1 MKPDGW
7 HILTI
12 KPGLPIR
19 AVLFILLLT
28 SPATTLRLV
37 AEEAPAAP
45 TDATQTESAPESPPP
60 SEPPLPPDAPSPSET
75 LSQPSDST
83 DPEQILEEALAA
95 MDTAALELEGDTA
108 TDKAVREQELAV
120 TLLQKLLSAS
130 QSSSSNPKPAASSQ
144 PPAPESESDQPS
156 ADSSSDPNG
165 STGRRSDDENSKES
179 SENVAGPAQSG
190 ASSPAPNIRTNSVWG
205 HLPPREQ
212 ESLLRSLS
220 DNFLPEYEAQIKRY
234 YEALAEGRS
243 GRGGR

>member
-130 QSSSSNPKPAASSQ
+130 QSSKPGASSQ

>member
-1 MKPDGW
+1 MNHHGW
-7 HILTI
+7 DILTI

-19 AVLFILLLT
+19 AVLFILLLA

-60 SEPPLPPDAPSPSET
+60 SESPLPPKTPSPPET
-75 LSQPSDST
+75 QSQPEDST
-83 DPEQILEEALAA
+83 DPEQILEDALAA

-130 QSSSSNPKPAASSQ
+130 QSSKPGASSQ

-190 ASSPAPNIRTNSVWG
+190 ASSPAPNVRTNSVWG

>member
-1 MKPDGW
+1 MNPFGW

-19 AVLFILLLT
+19 VVLFVLLLA
-28 SPATTLRLV
+28 SLATTRRLV

-45 TDATQTESAPESPPP
+45 TDASQTESAPESPPA
-60 SEPPLPPDAPSPSET
+60 SELPIPPKTTSPPET
-75 LSQPSDST
+75 LSQPEDCT
-83 DPEQILEEALAA
+83 DPEQILEDALAA
-95 MDTAALELEGDTA
+95 MDTAALELEGDSA
-108 TDKAVREQELAV
+108 TDKAVREQEQAV

-130 QSSSSNPKPAASSQ
+130 QSSSANPKPAASSQ

-156 ADSSSDPNG
+156 ANTSSDPNG
-165 STGRRSDDENSKES
+165 STGRRSDDENSQES

-190 ASSPAPNIRTNSVWG
+190 ASALTPNIRSNSVWG

-234 YEALAEGRS
+234 YEALAEGKS